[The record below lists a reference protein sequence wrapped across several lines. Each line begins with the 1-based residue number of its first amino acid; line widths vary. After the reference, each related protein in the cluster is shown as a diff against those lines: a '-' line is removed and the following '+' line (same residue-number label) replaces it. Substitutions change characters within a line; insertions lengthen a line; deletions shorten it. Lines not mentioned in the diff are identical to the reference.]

1 MAQSRSPGD
10 HISFRMNTLRVI
22 KIMHLPDLF
31 DCVFETSWGVGGGQ
45 EEVSCCSISFY
56 QPQNTP

>member
-10 HISFRMNTLRVI
+10 HISFGMNTLRVI
-22 KIMHLPDLF
+22 KTMHLPDLC

-45 EEVSCCSISFY
+45 EEVSCCNISFY
-56 QPQNTP
+56 QPYNIP